1 VTGCATR
8 NSRSVEDLDLEAE
21 PGVDVCA
28 RGRKARA
35 ADVEAARTA
44 LWELDDPGLP
54 DDAAIVT
61 LGGASYVYRP
71 WGEDPAAERRA
82 LRRVIGTVKLA
93 KATPSAG
100 AGSRWT
106 SGSSCGGRTAACP
119 TPRLPEARQRA
130 GCRLALLDDL
140 DPVLVGIS
148 DEHEP

>member
-71 WGEDPAAERRA
+71 WGEDPAADRRA

-93 KATPSAG
+93 KCDPKRRRWQPLDERIELRWADGSLPDSPASRSA
-100 AGSRWT
+100 S
-106 SGSSCGGRTAACP
+106 AC
-119 TPRLPEARQRA
+119 RLPLSSAR
-130 GCRLALLDDL
+130 
-140 DPVLVGIS
+140 
-148 DEHEP
+148 